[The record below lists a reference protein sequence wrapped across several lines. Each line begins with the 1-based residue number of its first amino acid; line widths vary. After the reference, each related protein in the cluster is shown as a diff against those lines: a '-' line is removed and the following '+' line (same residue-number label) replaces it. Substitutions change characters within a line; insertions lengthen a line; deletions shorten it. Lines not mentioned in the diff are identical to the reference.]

1 MNMCKAE
8 EAVPGTE
15 GYFVRV
21 SSHHFCQKW
30 PSPKEPQGH
39 TPQTALQV
47 TGQGGCSDRPFIT
60 VAVLHSVLC
69 KAQAPES

>member
-8 EAVPGTE
+8 EAVLCTE
-15 GYFVRV
+15 GHFVSV

-30 PSPKEPQGH
+30 PSPKDPRDH
-39 TPQTALQV
+39 APLTALHV
-47 TGQGGCSDRPFIT
+47 TGQGRCSDRPFIV

-69 KAQAPES
+69 EARAPES